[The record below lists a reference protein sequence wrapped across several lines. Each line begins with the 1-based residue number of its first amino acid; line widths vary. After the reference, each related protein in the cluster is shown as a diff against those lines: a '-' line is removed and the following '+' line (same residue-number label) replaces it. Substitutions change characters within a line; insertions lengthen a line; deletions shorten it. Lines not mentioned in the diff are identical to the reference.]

1 MHTAT
6 ENRMPIKP
14 RKMNFKFEQI
24 SSALFF
30 NDNLLLSAWVAALS
44 ASFPPGEGE
53 FIASVRNYRDRVTE
67 PQMKADIRGFIGQE
81 GHHSHQHKMFNEQ
94 LTQLGFDAS
103 KLEIY
108 FVNAIKKQYQKWPLK
123 RRLAV
128 TAGMEHLTAIMS
140 DFILNN
146 QDLFNNVDPG
156 FRDLFSWHAVEEIEH
171 KAVAY
176 DVYMAFEGD
185 QAYLRRML
193 IIATLVFVRNNTVG
207 FIKLLWWR
215 KQMPKWKDLIG
226 FLSFLLGKKGMLRWI
241 VGPFMDYLKKG
252 FHPWQH
258 DNMKL
263 VDYWK
268 NELNR
273 QPQPS

>member
-1 MHTAT
+1 MQTAT
-6 ENRMPIKP
+6 ENRLPIKP
-14 RKMNFKFEQI
+14 RKMNFELEQI
-24 SSALFF
+24 PSALFF
-30 NDNLLLSAWVAALS
+30 NDNLLLSAWVSALS

-53 FIASVRNYRDRVTE
+53 FIASVRNYRDRVTD
-67 PQMKADIRGFIGQE
+67 PQMKADISGFIGQE
-81 GHHSHQHKMFNEQ
+81 GHHSHQHKMLNEQ
-94 LTQLGFDAS
+94 LTKLGFDAS
-103 KLEIY
+103 QLEVY
-108 FVNAIKKQYQKWPLK
+108 FEGVVREGQEEWSDR

-146 QDLFNNVDPG
+146 QDVLDNVDPR
-156 FRDLFSWHAVEEIEH
+156 FRDLFAWHAVEEIEH

-185 QAYLRRML
+185 KAYLRRML
-193 IIATLVFVRNNTVG
+193 IIATFVFTRHITVG

-215 KQMPKWKDLIG
+215 KEMPKWKDISGLM
-226 FLSFLLGKKGMLRWI
+226 SFLLGKKGMLRWI
-241 VGPFMDYLKKG
+241 ARPFADYLKKD

-258 DNMKL
+258 NNEQL

-268 NELNR
+268 TELNR
-273 QPQPS
+273 QPQQS